1 MVWHQDSVWKSMRN
15 TCQRFCFVFFN
26 SEQIPEKIC
35 FFFLNDNTPIDSTVK
50 RFSKKVFAEN
60 V

>member
-1 MVWHQDSVWKSMRN
+1 MASGQCMEEYAKHVS
-15 TCQRFCFVFFN
+15 TFLFCIFLFGADTREN
-26 SEQIPEKIC
+26 M